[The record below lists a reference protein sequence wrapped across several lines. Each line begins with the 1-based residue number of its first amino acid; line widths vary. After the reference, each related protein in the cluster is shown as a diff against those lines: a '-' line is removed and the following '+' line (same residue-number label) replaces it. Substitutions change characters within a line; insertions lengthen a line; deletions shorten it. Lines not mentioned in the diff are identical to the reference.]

1 MSDRTR
7 CQSMTRS
14 RRPRP
19 VAAGSGGTVANPCA
33 RWPTNCL
40 PARRWRSRWLRCP
53 RFRSSSASPRC
64 SRCASASPRM
74 MRSTATMVR
83 LAPATSFATPARP
96 ADPKLSSFSTRQ
108 STSFPAL
115 EARERSRARR
125 AARFRARPPIPHLR
139 VHTTPLSHSA
149 FRLTPFPIPSS
160 RAAAPPPPRGAT
172 SPGLLNRRVLHR
184 PTRGFALDPGVVH
197 DSVRGGSRHRSIRP
211 VPPPKRGSTPSLE
224 ANAMWERTLAERSAN
239 SGANGSAGGG
249 WSPRRSALPSAAR
262 FRGGGTHAGAEI
274 PRAGILKRNAT
285 SLDAVH
291 LHDAGEWNA
300 ASPSPSP
307 SPSPPGSPDQSP
319 PGSPDESSPTLN
331 VSPDASSSSSV
342 DQDEHAKA
350 SDRRVRFGSQ
360 MSVAEV
366 NIDAQSN
373 EPSFSNANA
382 SPTTKSRASRSS
394 PLRASLDG
402 MASLVMGNLSGKKHD
417 PDADAWRV
425 GSVLHERLSL
435 DGTPGRMG
443 SAPRE
448 RTSSD
453 GAPEENETRRR
464 LRFSAA

>member
-249 WSPRRSALPSAAR
+249 AAGGWSPRRSAPPQRRA
-262 FRGGGTHAGAEI
+262 I
-274 PRAGILKRNAT
+274 PRRRHARGRRDTPRGHTQTKRHEPGRRT
-285 SLDAVH
+285 PPRCGRVECSLAVPVPIPVP
-291 LHDAGEWNA
+291 ARV
-300 ASPSPSP
+300 
-307 SPSPPGSPDQSP
+307 PGSVPAGV
-319 PGSPDESSPTLN
+319 PG
-331 VSPDASSSSSV
+331 
-342 DQDEHAKA
+342 
-350 SDRRVRFGSQ
+350 
-360 MSVAEV
+360 
-366 NIDAQSN
+366 
-373 EPSFSNANA
+373 
-382 SPTTKSRASRSS
+382 
-394 PLRASLDG
+394 
-402 MASLVMGNLSGKKHD
+402 
-417 PDADAWRV
+417 
-425 GSVLHERLSL
+425 
-435 DGTPGRMG
+435 
-443 SAPRE
+443 
-448 RTSSD
+448 
-453 GAPEENETRRR
+453 
-464 LRFSAA
+464 